1 VPSQCVS
8 TGTLCCG
15 LCLLWSAR
23 LIAVVI
29 VFWQFSDSFLTVFW
43 QFSPCF
49 RHVFSCLLATTAE
62 ASALSPSAQA
72 VASKHVTHFVKNHG
86 RKKKIL
92 RLRKISKK
100 RSVETTST
108 SATKLQRKLH
118 HSSQGG
124 KTVKNRQPQAA
135 TSAK

>member
-49 RHVFSCLLATTAE
+49 CHVFSCLLATTAE

-86 RKKKIL
+86 RKKIL

-124 KTVKNRQPQAA
+124 KTVKNCQPQAA